1 MAVVEASAPISAAAR
16 RDSLLKRVKDSR
28 TAWLYIFPAGLVM
41 FVISLLPQI
50 YQVWMSFTDY
60 RINHLR
66 FVLFKPET
74 WERYAPPFVGLNNY
88 VRIVTNDLA
97 IQNYD
102 FWRLLLFNVTW
113 TVVNVA
119 FHVGL
124 GVLIAL
130 VLNNKDLIGKRIYR
144 ALFVLPWAIPGYITA
159 LTWRNM
165 YDYRFGAFNLLLSEV
180 NSFLGTNLP
189 TDTRWLEM
197 TTTAAAIAAPKM
209 TTTTASTITPTIN
222 VGSQSTTRMPTRR
235 QKRAEPRLK
244 AAPNDILPVASAS
257 SAPAIRPPFAIT
269 PITAKMIPRRANTQI
284 SAAATTHLQCTPSM
298 ARMLTLDPASR
309 DSLGGVPNLYVGGE
323 ALPPD
328 LARELQQVVGGTV
341 TNMYGPTETTIWS
354 SSWQLRPGLD
364 WVPIGTPV
372 ANTQL
377 YVLDGQQQPVPPGA
391 TGHLWIGGHGVVRL
405 SLITI

>member
-16 RDSLLKRVKDSR
+16 RDTLLKRIKDSR
-28 TAWLYIFPAGLVM
+28 TAWLYILPAGLVM
-41 FVISLLPQI
+41 LVISLLPQL

-66 FVLFKPET
+66 FVLFRPET

-113 TVVNVA
+113 TVVNLA

-130 VLNNKDLIGKRIYR
+130 VLNNKELIGKRIYR

-165 YDYRFGAFNLLLSEV
+165 YDYRFGAFNLLLSEL

-197 TTTAAAIAAPKM
+197 TTPPVGGPLAFLPMAFYAVLLANVWLGWPFMMVVATGALQSIPEELYEAASIDGASGWQKLWTITVPLIRPAMVPAIMLGTIMTFNQFNVIYFISEGGPFGRTEILITQAFKLVYEQRLYGVAAAFSIVVFFVLLI
-209 TTTTASTITPTIN
+209 ITLLQN
-222 VGSQSTTRMPTRR
+222 RVTR
-235 QKRAEPRLK
+235 
-244 AAPNDILPVASAS
+244 
-257 SAPAIRPPFAIT
+257 
-269 PITAKMIPRRANTQI
+269 
-284 SAAATTHLQCTPSM
+284 AT
-298 ARMLTLDPASR
+298 
-309 DSLGGVPNLYVGGE
+309 E
-323 ALPPD
+323 AYY
-328 LARELQQVVGGTV
+328 A
-341 TNMYGPTETTIWS
+341 
-354 SSWQLRPGLD
+354 
-364 WVPIGTPV
+364 
-372 ANTQL
+372 
-377 YVLDGQQQPVPPGA
+377 
-391 TGHLWIGGHGVVRL
+391 
-405 SLITI
+405 